1 MGTPPV
7 PHVGLSASTSAGKSK
22 VYDTDASR
30 EEEGARKGGRDGD
43 VTPATAAAAEKSFQE
58 MPTLTGHMG
67 PTLGVSRLGR

>member
-7 PHVGLSASTSAGKSK
+7 PRIGLSATLSAGRSE

-30 EEEGARKGGRDGD
+30 EEEGGRGGRDGD
-43 VTPATAAAAEKSFQE
+43 VTPATGAAAEKSFQE
-58 MPTLTGHMG
+58 VPTLTGHMG